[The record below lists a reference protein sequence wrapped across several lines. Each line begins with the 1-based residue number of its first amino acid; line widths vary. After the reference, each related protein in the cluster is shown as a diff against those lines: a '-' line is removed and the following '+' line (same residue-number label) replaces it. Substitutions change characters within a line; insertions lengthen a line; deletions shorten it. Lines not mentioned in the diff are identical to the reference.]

1 MNEII
6 SEGQIKNKIYNIR
19 GKEVMLDSDLA
30 EIYGCVN
37 GTKTINQAMKR
48 NKEKFPED
56 FCFQLTEEEYNSVFS
71 RSQFVTLNKSGN
83 SRGRN
88 IKYLPYVYTEH
99 GVTMLSSVL
108 RTTNAVKVNVAI
120 VRAFVSMRHF
130 ILDNKDIFQN
140 LMNINKEM
148 LETKREL
155 LINKEKIMEHENK
168 LEQIFNNFN
177 IIENKEYIFFAGQ
190 IYDSYSKIVEI
201 MNKAKEK
208 LIIVDNY
215 ADKSVLDIISK
226 IKVSTILITK
236 TLGLLN
242 KMDIEKYQK
251 QYNNLKIIF
260 SDIFHDR
267 FIVIDNNIIYHLGA
281 SINHAGNKI
290 FALNKLEDIELNK
303 LLIER
308 INLLKYSNFN

>member
-6 SEGQIKNKIYNIR
+6 SEEQIKSKIYNIR

-30 EIYGCVN
+30 EIYGYTQGV
-37 GTKTINQAMKR
+37 KALKQAVKR
-48 NKEKFPED
+48 NIEKFPED
-56 FCFQLTEEEYNSVFS
+56 FCFELTDEESKIIW
-71 RSQFVTLNKSGN
+71 SQIVTKKSN
-83 SRGRN
+83 IEKRGG
-88 IKYLPYVYTEH
+88 KYKNPYVFTEY

-108 RTTNAVKVNVAI
+108 RTTNAVKVSVAI

-140 LMNINKEM
+140 IININNEM

-155 LINKEKIMEHENK
+155 LTNKEKIIEHENK
-168 LEQIFNNFN
+168 LEQIFNSFN
-177 IIENKEYIFFAGQ
+177 IIENKEYIFFDGQ

-201 MNKAKEK
+201 MKKAKRK
-208 LIIVDNY
+208 LVIIDSY
-215 ADKSVLDIISK
+215 ADKSVLDMISK
-226 IKVSTILITK
+226 IKTSTILIAK

-242 KMDIEKYQK
+242 KIDIEKYQK
-251 QYNNLKIIF
+251 QYDNLKIIF

-267 FIVIDNNIIYHLGA
+267 FIIIDDDIIYHLGA
-281 SINHAGNKI
+281 SINYAGNKI
-290 FALNKLEDIELNK
+290 FALNKLEDKELKK

-308 INLLKYSNFN
+308 INLLK

>member
-6 SEGQIKNKIYNIR
+6 SEDQIKNKIYNIR

-30 EIYGCVN
+30 EIYGYTQGV
-37 GTKTINQAMKR
+37 KALKQAVKR
-48 NKEKFPED
+48 NAEKFPED
-56 FCFQLTEEEYNSVFS
+56 FCFQLTDEESIVIW
-71 RSQFVTLNKSGN
+71 SQIVTKKSKIEK
-83 SRGRN
+83 RGG
-88 IKYLPYVYTEH
+88 KYKNPYVFTEY

-140 LMNINKEM
+140 LININKEM

-155 LINKEKIMEHENK
+155 LTNKEKIMEHENK

-177 IIENKEYIFFAGQ
+177 IIEDKEYIFFDGQ

-201 MNKAKEK
+201 MKKAKRK
-208 LIIVDNY
+208 LVIIDNY

-236 TLGLLN
+236 TSGLLN

-251 QYNNLKIIF
+251 QYDNLKIIF

-303 LLIER
+303 LLIGR

>member
-6 SEGQIKNKIYNIR
+6 SEEQIKSKIYNIR

-30 EIYGCVN
+30 EIYGCIN

-48 NKEKFPED
+48 NKERFPVA
-56 FCFQLTEEEYNSVFS
+56 FCFQLTEEEYNLIFS

-83 SRGRN
+83 NRGLN

-108 RTTNAVKVNVAI
+108 RSTNAVKVSVAI

-140 LMNINKEM
+140 LININNEM
-148 LETKREL
+148 LEAKREL
-155 LINKEKIMEHENK
+155 LTNKEKIIEHENK
-168 LEQIFNNFN
+168 LEQIFNSFN
-177 IIENKEYIFFAGQ
+177 IIENKEYIFFDGQ

-201 MNKAKEK
+201 MKKAKRK
-208 LIIVDNY
+208 LVIIDSY

-226 IKVSTILITK
+226 IKTSTILITK

-242 KMDIEKYQK
+242 KIDIKKYQK
-251 QYNNLKIIF
+251 QYDNLKIIF

-267 FIVIDNNIIYHLGA
+267 FIIIDDDIIYHLGA

-290 FALNKLEDIELNK
+290 FALNKLEDKELKK

-308 INLLKYSNFN
+308 INLLK